1 MIRRALQLLEH
12 SRLNTLTLT
21 HTHIHTEGGKHLIAR
36 KQKSKKLILI
46 ENARLSIN
54 LQD

>member
-21 HTHIHTEGGKHLIAR
+21 HIHTEGEKHLIAR